1 MEVIKMADR
10 TKGKQGSNTKQ
21 VMDNCIF
28 LTDDSIKQR
37 FSDLKQK
44 GKIPSSNTITK
55 QVNLNGKK
63 DSLVK
68 HITQNQEVFV
78 KANENS
84 LKLLIAQM
92 PSLVN
97 VGKLLWFLIS
107 HFGITNDND
116 KGLMFKTFGFH
127 IPELRQF
134 CMLVAIHEKE
144 VMDYLQSKGKFS
156 DVVNPSYNLRT
167 IREHLTVKIPSI
179 ANLFG
184 KGRVST
190 TKQPFKCKKI
200 CESLNESLVD
210 KDKITVNGKTYTANQ
225 FDKMIVE
232 LGTLRGL
239 VE

>member
-1 MEVIKMADR
+1 MATS
-10 TKGKQGSNTKQ
+10 TKGKSNTQQ
-21 VMDNCIF
+21 VMDNCTF

-78 KANENS
+78 KANENN
-84 LKLLIAQM
+84 LKLLIAQI
-92 PSLVN
+92 PSLVS

-167 IREHLTVKIPSI
+167 IREHLQIKIPSI

-200 CESLNESLVD
+200 CETLNESLID
-210 KDKITVNGKTYTANQ
+210 KDKITVNGKAYTANQ